1 MAATQLQVLYNPLRK
16 KSFDLN
22 YYLNYSF
29 RKNVGYQKFI
39 NISAKKAPQIFF
51 LLKIMKWLISWQCT
65 SGAEVPG
72 SVPASPTMFLG
83 RCRNTVLCNTV
94 KSIVGHNGS

>member
-1 MAATQLQVLYNPLRK
+1 MQVLYNPLRK

-51 LLKIMKWLISWQCT
+51 LLKIM
-65 SGAEVPG
+65 
-72 SVPASPTMFLG
+72 
-83 RCRNTVLCNTV
+83 
-94 KSIVGHNGS
+94 